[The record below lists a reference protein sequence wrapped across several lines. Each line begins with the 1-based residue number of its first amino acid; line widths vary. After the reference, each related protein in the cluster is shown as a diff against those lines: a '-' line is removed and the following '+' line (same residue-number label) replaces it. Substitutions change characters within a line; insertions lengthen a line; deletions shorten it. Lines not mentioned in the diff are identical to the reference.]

1 MANGIKLR
9 RGLQTALAGTIAEGE
24 LVMATDTGKLGLKKG
39 TIEHFVDL
47 PTLVNAVSALQ
58 AQPVSEPGLIEVNYF
73 RFFDFYSTSEIGLF
87 DKLLIPIAKL
97 NPLIEV
103 VTGETVQL
111 LSTSLT
117 YSVLA
122 EQQYGVAYSLE
133 SRPNLDYRYSLNSIV
148 LNDYGYGI
156 AANNNLSPSDGS
168 SIDNLGISFDSVTN
182 LVYVHMPENSDANTK
197 RILVDFKCKFKSI
210 KQIVSGQ
217 DIFVFLPSPTNEVI
231 FQGLGD

>member
-9 RGLQTALAGTIAEGE
+9 RGLQTTLAGTIAEGE

-39 TIEHFVDL
+39 STEHFVDL
-47 PTLVNAVSALQ
+47 PTLVDAVSALQ

-73 RFFDFYSTSEIGLF
+73 RLFDFTNASEIDLF
-87 DKLLIPIAKL
+87 GKLLIPIAKL

-103 VTGETVQL
+103 VTVETVQL

-117 YSVLA
+117 YSILA
-122 EQQYGVAYSLE
+122 EQQSGVAYSLE

-156 AANNNLSPSDGS
+156 AANNNLSPSNGS
-168 SIDNLGISFDSVTN
+168 SIDNLEVSFDSVTN
-182 LVYVHMPENSDANTK
+182 LVYIHMPETTNGNTIS
-197 RILVDFKCKFKSI
+197 ILVDFKCKFKSI
-210 KQIVSGQ
+210 TQKVNDQY
-217 DIFVFLPSPTNEVI
+217 IFVFLPPTTNEVI
-231 FQGLGD
+231 FQGLGG